1 VSNSLIAIFPA
12 PARFAALHQLA
23 RTFFDRFEMANDT
36 ELDGLSRRERQIMD
50 FLFQSGKAS
59 VGEVMDGIP
68 NPPGYSAVRATLRT
82 LEQKGRV
89 VHEEDGRA
97 YIYRPTVRREAARR
111 SALTHVLKTFFD
123 NSAEQA
129 VAALLELKG
138 PKLSEAELERVARLV
153 NDAKKEGR

>member
-1 VSNSLIAIFPA
+1 
-12 PARFAALHQLA
+12 
-23 RTFFDRFEMANDT
+23 MAHDE
-36 ELDGLSRRERQIMD
+36 ELQGLSRRERQIMD
-50 FLFQSGKAS
+50 FLFQHGKAS

-82 LEQKGRV
+82 LEHKGRV

-97 YIYRPTVRREAARR
+97 YVYRPTVRREAARR

-138 PKLSEAELERVARLV
+138 PKLTSAELERVARIV
-153 NDAKKEGR
+153 DNAKKEGR

>member
-1 VSNSLIAIFPA
+1 LQQLTILILTQASFSDFSMP
-12 PARFAALHQLA
+12 H
-23 RTFFDRFEMANDT
+23 DD
-36 ELDGLSRRERQIMD
+36 ELSGLSRRERQIMD
-50 FLFQSGKAS
+50 FLFQRGKAS

-97 YIYRPTVRREAARR
+97 YVYRPTLHREAARR

-138 PKLSEAELERVARLV
+138 PKLTEAELERVARII
-153 NDAKKEGR
+153 DQAKKEGR

>member
-1 VSNSLIAIFPA
+1 MT
-12 PARFAALHQLA
+12 HE
-23 RTFFDRFEMANDT
+23 D
-36 ELDGLSRRERQIMD
+36 ELEGLSRRERQIMD
-50 FLFQSGKAS
+50 FLFQRGKAS
-59 VGEVMDGIP
+59 VGEVLDGIP

-97 YIYRPTVRREAARR
+97 YVYKPTLRRDAARR
-111 SALTHVLKTFFD
+111 SALTHVLRTFFD

-138 PKLSEAELERVARLV
+138 PKLSPAELERVSKIV
-153 NDAKKEGR
+153 DQAKREGR

>member
-1 VSNSLIAIFPA
+1 MLELQQSGVASQP
-12 PARFAALHQLA
+12 
-23 RTFFDRFEMANDT
+23 FFHGFFMPQDD
-36 ELDGLSRRERQIMD
+36 ELRGLSRRERQIMD
-50 FLFQSGKAS
+50 LLFQRGKAS
-59 VGEVMDGIP
+59 VGEVLDGIP

-89 VHEEDGRA
+89 THEEDGRA
-97 YIYRPTVRREAARR
+97 YIYRPTLRRDAARK

-138 PKLSEAELERVARLV
+138 PKLSGAELERVSRMV
-153 NDAKKEGR
+153 ESAKKEGR

>member
-1 VSNSLIAIFPA
+1 MPQDDEI
-12 PARFAALHQLA
+12 R
-23 RTFFDRFEMANDT
+23 
-36 ELDGLSRRERQIMD
+36 GLSRRERQIMD
-50 FLFQSGKAS
+50 LLFQRGKAS

-68 NPPGYSAVRATLRT
+68 DPPGYSAVRATLRT

-89 VHEEDGRA
+89 THEEDGRA
-97 YIYRPTVRREAARR
+97 YIYRPTLRRDAARK

-138 PKLSEAELERVARLV
+138 PKITEAELERVSRLV
-153 NDAKKEGR
+153 ENAKREGR

>member
-1 VSNSLIAIFPA
+1 
-12 PARFAALHQLA
+12 
-23 RTFFDRFEMANDT
+23 
-36 ELDGLSRRERQIMD
+36 MD
-50 FLFQSGKAS
+50 FLFQCGKAS

-97 YIYRPTVRREAARR
+97 YVYRPTLRRDAARK

-153 NDAKKEGR
+153 NQAKREGR

>member
-1 VSNSLIAIFPA
+1 MP
-12 PARFAALHQLA
+12 Q
-23 RTFFDRFEMANDT
+23 DD
-36 ELDGLSRRERQIMD
+36 ELTGLSRRERQIMD
-50 FLFQSGKAS
+50 FLFQRGKAS
-59 VGEVMDGIP
+59 VGEVMEGIP

-89 VHEEDGRA
+89 LHEEEGRA
-97 YIYRPTVRREAARR
+97 YVYRPSVRREAARR

-138 PKLSEAELERVARLV
+138 PKLSDAELDRVARLV
-153 NDAKKEGR
+153 NNAKKEGR

>member
-1 VSNSLIAIFPA
+1 MTHES
-12 PARFAALHQLA
+12 
-23 RTFFDRFEMANDT
+23 
-36 ELDGLSRRERQIMD
+36 ELEGLSRRERQIMD
-50 FLFQSGKAS
+50 FLFQTGKAS
-59 VGEVMDGIP
+59 VSEVLDGIP

-97 YIYRPTVRREAARR
+97 YVYRPTVRRDAARK

-129 VAALLELKG
+129 VAALLELRG
-138 PKLSEAELERVARLV
+138 TKLTGAELDRVARMV

>member
-1 VSNSLIAIFPA
+1 MP
-12 PARFAALHQLA
+12 Q
-23 RTFFDRFEMANDT
+23 DD
-36 ELDGLSRRERQIMD
+36 ELRGLSRRERQIMD
-50 FLFQSGKAS
+50 LLFQRGKAS

-68 NPPGYSAVRATLRT
+68 DPPGYSAVRATLRT

-89 VHEEDGRA
+89 THEEDGRA
-97 YIYRPTVRREAARR
+97 YIYRPTIRRDAARK

-138 PKLSEAELERVARLV
+138 PRLSDAELERVSRLV
-153 NDAKKEGR
+153 ENAKKEGR

>member
-1 VSNSLIAIFPA
+1 MT
-12 PARFAALHQLA
+12 Q
-23 RTFFDRFEMANDT
+23 DD
-36 ELDGLSRRERQIMD
+36 ELRGLSRRERQIMD
-50 FLFQSGKAS
+50 LLFQRGKAS

-68 NPPGYSAVRATLRT
+68 DPPGYSAVRATLRT

-89 VHEEDGRA
+89 THEEEGRA
-97 YIYRPTVRREAARR
+97 YIYRPTLRRDAARK

-138 PKLSEAELERVARLV
+138 PRLSEAQLDRMSRLV
-153 NDAKKEGR
+153 ENAKKEER

>member
-1 VSNSLIAIFPA
+1 
-12 PARFAALHQLA
+12 
-23 RTFFDRFEMANDT
+23 MAHDD
-36 ELDGLSRRERQIMD
+36 ELTGLSRRERQIMD
-50 FLFQSGKAS
+50 FLFQRGKAS
-59 VGEVMDGIP
+59 VGEVMEGIP

-89 VHEEDGRA
+89 LHEEEGRA
-97 YIYRPTVRREAARR
+97 YVYRPSVRREAARR

-138 PKLSEAELERVARLV
+138 PKLSDAELDRVARLV
-153 NDAKKEGR
+153 NNAKKEGR